1 MKNKIITIIIIVK
14 KKHENVFK
22 NWLCPHFLLLPP
34 KNGGLQSPSPPPA
47 HTPPLT
53 KLKRIS
59 SSPSDYVVLTFLGQ
73 KKIYP
78 FPELVEDK
86 PECLLPASEVCHVTC

>member
-1 MKNKIITIIIIVK
+1 MKNKRTIIIIIIIIIIIVK
-14 KKHENVFK
+14 KNNMKTSLKTGFAQIFS
-22 NWLCPHFLLLPP
+22 CCPP
-34 KNGGLQSPSPPPA
+34 KMGGCSPPCPPPPA
-47 HTPPLT
+47 HTPRLT

-59 SSPSDYVVLTFLGQ
+59 SSSSDYVVPTFLGE

-86 PECLLPASEVCHVTC
+86 PEY

>member
-1 MKNKIITIIIIVK
+1 MIIVKK

-22 NWLCPHFLLLPP
+22 NWLCPNFLLLPP
-34 KNGGLQSPSPPPA
+34 KNGGLQPPLPPPA
-47 HTPPLT
+47 HTPRLT

-59 SSPSDYVVLTFLGQ
+59 SSSSDYVVPTFLGE

-86 PECLLPASEVCHVTC
+86 PEY